1 MTKPH
6 PERKATRAKADSLNC
21 LERVT
26 WRRPVR
32 RPMFIGDRLSDETG
46 DYEVIGRPYTTAG
59 GKSANVRDDP
69 SLGHARVRRGET
81 GELDGLPQRGCRGCT
96 ATAHGRGLFVGFG
109 LPRTR
114 ERGVGKRGCQEPR
127 LRAESTDAVTR
138 TKAGG
143 A

>member
-81 GELDGLPQRGCRGCT
+81 GELDGLPQRGRSEEHT
-96 ATAHGRGLFVGFG
+96 SELQS
-109 LPRTR
+109 L
-114 ERGVGKRGCQEPR
+114 
-127 LRAESTDAVTR
+127 
-138 TKAGG
+138 
-143 A
+143 